1 MQRAFRKIF
10 SLGFLSCVAAT
21 SALLADDASSPVG
34 TVSGT
39 TVGPGQ
45 NKPLEFVAVTLKH
58 PDGSTVESTVSDQ
71 HGRFTLEKVTQGDYV
86 ITYGQVGND
95 ARTTSPFTVD
105 AQHKRIDLGAL
116 TLADDVIRMESF
128 QVKASQQAQLNSI
141 DRKVYVVGRDI
152 QGATGAASDL
162 LQNIPS
168 VQVDIDGNVSL
179 RGSDNVLILING
191 RTSSMMGKNRADV
204 LAQLSGD
211 EIEKIEVVTNPS
223 AKYKPDGTAGII
235 NIVLKHQ
242 HASGFSGST
251 SVTVGNESRASASIS
266 ANYHPDRW
274 NIFGSYNIRQ
284 DDRPRFGSDVRTIVD
299 PITGA
304 VTHAEKHSVENS
316 RPLSH
321 LVRGGFDFAPNAHN
335 QVGFSANMTERSFF
349 RTGTDHNVVSN
360 ASGVVTSDYDRL
372 RTDPEYQHS
381 LEFSGTFQH
390 TFDDE
395 GHDLNVELKSSREWE
410 QENDFY
416 TDLFRF
422 PVQPPTKDNTRIKN
436 DQRSRE
442 LVADYNLPLA
452 DSAKLAAG
460 YDLTNERIDSDFF
473 GEDLDPV
480 TGLWVTNAA
489 KTNRFTHER
498 TIHAFYST
506 YARAF
511 GPLGVQL
518 GLRPELAYTRS
529 RLVNTGQEISNDYAR
544 IYPTLHL
551 SYKLTEEHEL
561 QANYSRRV
569 HRPDIDD
576 LNPFPEYQDPFT
588 LRTGNP
594 RLQPEDI
601 HSIEAG
607 YGFRRGETSF
617 TATVYE
623 RFVYHGITN
632 VTSDIGN
639 GVLLT
644 TKENLSVS
652 RFTGLELTANADV
665 GKWLTFNASTNTYFN
680 TIDASNLGF
689 SSSKSDVSWIG
700 KLGASFRLPAGTLL
714 QFNTNY
720 TSRRLTPQGTRQ
732 PTFVANLGLRKE
744 IWKKK
749 AAIVFTVSDVFN
761 SLRDKVVLD
770 TPVLREEF
778 VRRRSARVIYVGFT
792 YNFGTPSKKS
802 KEETL
807 KFDNSL

>member
-1 MQRAFRKIF
+1 MHRTFRKLF
-10 SLGFLSCVAAT
+10 FLVLPVALVTA
-21 SALLADDASSPVG
+21 SALRADDGSTTIGS
-34 TVSGT
+34 VSGT
-39 TVGPGQ
+39 TVAPGQ

-58 PDGSTVESTVSDQ
+58 PDGSTVESTVTDQ
-71 HGRFTLEKVTQGDYV
+71 RGRFTLEKVAQGQYV
-86 ITYGQVGND
+86 ITYGQVGSD

-105 AQHKRIDLGAL
+105 AQHKRVDLGSL
-116 TLADDVIRMESF
+116 TLADDVIRMESY
-128 QVKASQQAQLNSI
+128 QVKASQQTQLNSI

-168 VQVDIDGNVSL
+168 IQVDIDGNVSL

-191 RTSSMMGKNRADV
+191 RTSSLMGKNRADI
-204 LAQLSGD
+204 LAQLPAD
-211 EIEKIEVVTNPS
+211 QIEKIEVVTNPS

-235 NIVLKHQ
+235 NIALKHQ
-242 HASGFSGST
+242 HASGVSGST
-251 SVTVGNESRASASIS
+251 SVNVGNEHRANASIS

-299 PITGA
+299 PVTGA

-321 LVRGGFDFAPNAHN
+321 LVRGGFDFAPNEHN
-335 QVGFSANMTERSFF
+335 QFGFSASVNERSFF
-349 RTGTDHNVVSN
+349 RVSTDHNVVSN
-360 ASGVVTSDYDRL
+360 ASGAVTTDYDRL
-372 RTDPEYQHS
+372 RADPEYQHN
-381 LEFSGTFQH
+381 LEFAGTFQH

-395 GHDLNVELKSSREWE
+395 GHDLNMELKSSREWE
-410 QENDFY
+410 QENNSY
-416 TDLFRF
+416 TDTFR
-422 PVQPPTKDNTRIKN
+422 VPTQAPTRDNTRIKN
-436 DQRSRE
+436 DQNSRE
-442 LVADYNLPLA
+442 FVADYNQPLA
-452 DSAKLAAG
+452 GSAKLAAG
-460 YDLTNERIDSDFF
+460 YDLTDEKIDSDFF
-473 GEDLDPV
+473 GEDFNPV
-480 TGLWVTNAA
+480 TGTWVANAA
-489 KTNRFTHER
+489 KTNHFIHER

-511 GPLGVQL
+511 GQLGMQL

-529 RLVNTGQEISNDYAR
+529 RLITTGQEIPNDYAR
-544 IYPTLHL
+544 LYPTLHL
-551 SYKLTEEHEL
+551 SYKLSDEHEL

-607 YGFRRGETSF
+607 YGFRRGETAF

-665 GKWLTFNASTNTYFN
+665 GSWLSFNASTNTYFN

-700 KLGASFRLPAGTLL
+700 KLGASIHLPAGTLL

-749 AAIVFTVSDVFN
+749 AAIVLTVSDLFN
-761 SLRDKVVLD
+761 SLSDKVELD
-770 TPVLREEF
+770 TPGLREEF
-778 VRRRSARVIYVGFT
+778 VRRRSSRVIYVGFT
-792 YNFGTPSKKS
+792 YNFGQPSKKS
-802 KEETL
+802 KDDTL
-807 KFDNSL
+807 KFYNSL